1 MSLKPPMD
9 PNTQRGTSRR
19 ALIGAAG
26 VALAAGA
33 GLAWWQ
39 QTSRRGE
46 GSEVGDGLADF
57 WQTSMPKPG
66 GGELAMATFR
76 PTGLVLNFWAS
87 WCAPCV
93 REFPELDRFHQSAK
107 SRGWRV
113 LGLAADTMPAVS
125 GFLAK
130 HPVSFDI
137 VVSSI
142 EGLNWSRRLGN
153 DVGGLPF
160 TVIFNPGGA
169 VRSTIRGETSYDKL
183 MQATGL

>member
-1 MSLKPPMD
+1 MTSGSPID
-9 PNTQRGTSRR
+9 PNSHARSSRR
-19 ALIGAAG
+19 IVLGAAG
-26 VALAAGA
+26 IALLGGA

-39 QTSRRGE
+39 QTTRRD
-46 GSEVGDGLADF
+46 DGADGMADF
-57 WQTSMPKPG
+57 WQTSMPSPA
-66 GGELAMATFR
+66 GGELLMATFR

-93 REFPELDRFHQSAK
+93 REFPELDRFHQTAK
-107 SRGWRV
+107 TRGWRV

-160 TVIFNPGGA
+160 TVIFNPGGT

>member
-1 MSLKPPMD
+1 MSPTPSLD
-9 PNTQRGTSRR
+9 TNTQRGTSRR
-19 ALIGAAG
+19 TLLGAAG
-26 VALAAGA
+26 VALSAGA

-46 GSEVGDGLADF
+46 GDDGLADF
-57 WQTSMPKPG
+57 WRSSMPKPSG
-66 GGELAMATFR
+66 DELSMATFR

-93 REFPELDRFHQSAK
+93 REFPELDRFHQTAK
-107 SRGWRV
+107 PRGWRV

-125 GFLAK
+125 SFLAK

-142 EGLNWSRRLGN
+142 DGLNWSRRLGN

-183 MQATGL
+183 VQAAGL